1 MDWLWTWIA
10 DADPWLT
17 GAMLGALMIGG
28 WYAGWRWGRRGR
40 SRGAAQVTE
49 SKLGDASLAI
59 LGLLLAFTFSMA
71 LNKYDRRRDA
81 LVNDSNAISDL
92 YTAASLLQEPQR
104 GKLEQVVRDY
114 TSLRL
119 DMGNTPSPTNEEI
132 RGALQKFDAMH
143 ARMTDLVREAIAAG
157 TPIAV
162 SLTQALNEVESSQAT
177 RLAAIRDR
185 LPSGTMLLLA
195 VAACLTSALVGREQ
209 AGSKNPSLAGTAAFV
224 IIVSLTVCVTVDLN
238 HPTRGVIRTSQEPM
252 QRLLDSMRR

>member
-17 GAMLGALMIGG
+17 GAMLGALMMAG

-40 SRGAAQVTE
+40 ARGAAQVTE

-81 LVNDSNAISDL
+81 LVNDSNAIGDL
-92 YTAASLLQEPQR
+92 YTCASLLPEPQG
-104 GKLEQVVRDY
+104 GKLRGVVREY
-114 TSLRL
+114 TRLRV
-119 DMGNTPSPTNEEI
+119 DIGNTASPTNEEI
-132 RGALQKFDAMH
+132 RRALTRFDAMLKQ
-143 ARMTDLVREAIAAG
+143 MTDLVRESIAAG
-157 TPIAV
+157 TPIA
-162 SLTQALNEVESSQAT
+162 SPLTLSLNEVQSAQAT

-209 AGSKNPSLAGTAAFV
+209 AGSKNPSLAGTSAFI

-252 QRLLDSMRR
+252 QRLFDSMRP

>member
-1 MDWLWTWIA
+1 MDSLWTWIA

-17 GAMLGALMIGG
+17 GAMLGTLMAAG

-40 SRGAAQVTE
+40 ARGAEQVTE

-81 LVNDSNAISDL
+81 LVNDSNAIGDL
-92 YTAASLLQEPQR
+92 YTCASLISEPQG
-104 GKLEQVVRDY
+104 GKLRAVVRDY
-114 TSLRL
+114 TRLRV
-119 DMGNTPSPTNEEI
+119 DIGNTASPTNEEV
-132 RGALQKFDAMH
+132 RRALDRFDAML
-143 ARMTDLVREAIAAG
+143 AQMTGLVRDAITAG
-157 TPIAV
+157 TPIAAP
-162 SLTQALNEVESSQAT
+162 LTNALNEVQSAQTT

-185 LPSGTMLLLA
+185 LPSGTLLLLA

-209 AGSKNPSLAGTAAFV
+209 ASSKKPSLAGTAAFI

-252 QRLLDSMRR
+252 QRLFDSMRQ

>member
-1 MDWLWTWIA
+1 MEALWTWIA

-17 GAMLGALMIGG
+17 GAMLGALMASG

-40 SRGAAQVTE
+40 ARGAAELTE

-81 LVNDSNAISDL
+81 LVNDSNAIGDL
-92 YTAASLLQEPQR
+92 YTCASLIAEPQG
-104 GKLEQVVRDY
+104 GKLRAVLRDY
-114 TSLRL
+114 TELRVAI
-119 DMGNTPSPTNEEI
+119 GNTASPTNEEI
-132 RGALQKFDAMH
+132 RTALARFDAMLV
-143 ARMTDLVREAIAAG
+143 RMTQLVRESIEAG

-162 SLTQALNEVESSQAT
+162 PLTQSLNEIQSAQTS

-209 AGSKNPSLAGTAAFV
+209 AASKKPSLAGTAAFIV
-224 IIVSLTVCVTVDLN
+224 IVSLTVCVTVDLN

-252 QRLLDSMRR
+252 ERLLGSMKP

>member
-1 MDWLWTWIA
+1 MDSLWTWIA

-17 GAMLGALMIGG
+17 GAMLGALMMAG

-40 SRGAAQVTE
+40 ARGAAQVTE

-81 LVNDSNAISDL
+81 LVNDSNAIGDL
-92 YTAASLLQEPQR
+92 YTCASLIPEPYSGSLR
-104 GKLEQVVRDY
+104 EVVRDY
-114 TSLRL
+114 ARLRV
-119 DMGNTPSPTNEEI
+119 DIGNVGSPTNEQVQQ
-132 RGALQKFDAMH
+132 ALTRFDAML
-143 ARMTDLVREAIAAG
+143 AQMTGLVRDAIAAG
-157 TPIAV
+157 TPIAIP
-162 SLTQALNEVESSQAT
+162 LTQSLNEVQSAQTS

-209 AGSKNPSLAGTAAFV
+209 ASSKNPSLAGTAAFIV
-224 IIVSLTVCVTVDLN
+224 IVSLTVCVTVDLN

-252 QRLLDSMRR
+252 ERMLGSMKP

>member
-1 MDWLWTWIA
+1 MESLWSGIA

-17 GAMLGALMIGG
+17 GVLLGGLMTAG

-40 SRGAAQVTE
+40 ARGGAQVTE

-59 LGLLLAFTFSMA
+59 LGRLLAFTFSMA

-81 LVNDSNAISDL
+81 LVMDSNSIGDL
-92 YTAASLLQEPQR
+92 YTVATLLPEPQS
-104 GKLEQVVRDY
+104 GKLRAMVRDY
-114 TSLRL
+114 TRLRV
-119 DMGNTPSPTNEEI
+119 DIGNTASPSNEQI
-132 RGALQKFDAMH
+132 RQTLGRFDALLVQ
-143 ARMTDLVREAIAAG
+143 MTGLVRDAIAAG

-162 SLTQALNEVESSQAT
+162 PLTNALNEVQSAQTT

-185 LPSGTMLLLA
+185 LPSGTLLLLG

-209 AGSKNPSLAGTAAFV
+209 ASSKTPSLAGTAAFI

-252 QRLLDSMRR
+252 ERLLGSMKP

>member
-1 MDWLWTWIA
+1 MESLWTWIA

-17 GAMLGALMIGG
+17 GAMLGGLMIAA

-40 SRGAAQVTE
+40 SRGAAEVTE

-92 YTAASLLQEPQR
+92 YTCASLLPEPQG
-104 GKLEQVVRDY
+104 GKLRELVRAY
-114 TSLRL
+114 TRLRV
-119 DMGNTPSPTNEEI
+119 DVGNTASPTNEEI
-132 RGALQKFDAMH
+132 LRALTRFDAMLGQ
-143 ARMTDLVREAIAAG
+143 MTDLARESIANG

-162 SLTQALNEVESSQAT
+162 PLTQSLNEVYSAQAS

-185 LPSGTMLLLA
+185 LPSGTLLLLA
-195 VAACLTSALVGREQ
+195 VSACLTSALVGREQ
-209 AGSKNPSLAGTAAFV
+209 AGSKKPSLAGTGAFI

-252 QRLLDSMRR
+252 ERLLASMQP